1 MEQIDDH
8 WVSLSH
14 RVARGLAHEL
24 IFYGQ
29 NHEMMSH
36 FGISTT
42 GTSKDTRS
50 LSSTAFR
57 NPKTRNAKKR
67 LGAIS
72 TFRLSGLQ
80 RTRDLTT
87 LSL

>member
-1 MEQIDDH
+1 MEQIDGH
-8 WVSLSH
+8 RVRLSH

-36 FGISTT
+36 FDISATRI
-42 GTSKDTRS
+42 SKDTGS

-57 NPKTRNAKKR
+57 NPKTRNAKN
-67 LGAIS
+67 A
-72 TFRLSGLQ
+72 
-80 RTRDLTT
+80 
-87 LSL
+87 